1 MKKQVLNKYR
11 DLKTGKEFFVW
22 ETERQYENRANKYFE
37 RYLQIP
43 FELEEYKRF
52 LEVAKWKNIILN

>member
-52 LEVAKWKNIILN
+52 LEVAK